1 MEMEILKESLIQ
13 KEKFRITAN
22 KLLNN
27 CFIIKKKDDTRN
39 DYIFIIQNKDLFNEY
54 FDLLGYRLEINEM
67 QGVVAL
73 TSQQGTG
80 RLRLKKIES
89 ILLLILRL
97 LYIEKR
103 KELSLNEEVVV
114 LTDEIH
120 QKYTML
126 KLEVKANLDK
136 TTLRDTVRLFK
147 RYNIV
152 ANIDSDIT
160 MSDAK
165 IRIFPS
171 VLFAVPNDN
180 LSSLYEAINAKLNKY
195 VNGGELSDDEETFQM
210 YSEGHANKRG
220 T

>member
-1 MEMEILKESLIQ
+1 MEILKESLIQ
-13 KEKFRITAN
+13 KEKFRLAAN

-27 CFIIKKKDDTRN
+27 CFIIKKKEDTRN

-80 RLRLKKIES
+80 RLRLNKIES

-120 QKYTML
+120 QKYNML
-126 KLEVKANLDK
+126 KLEAKANLDK
-136 TTLRDTVRLFK
+136 TTLRDIVRLFK

-152 ANIDSDIT
+152 SNIDSDIT
-160 MSDAK
+160 LSDAR
-165 IRIFPS
+165 IRIYPS

-180 LSSLYEAINAKLNKY
+180 LSSLYETINEKLNKY
-195 VNGGELSDDEETFQM
+195 MKGGEQSDDEETLQDQ
-210 YSEGHANKRG
+210 AD
-220 T
+220 